1 MKKLIARMKRLGL
14 SPKKEFIIFG
24 VVNLVLISLA
34 IVGKMFLNNNVF
46 LLIGPGIA
54 VIFSI
59 LFLTRYETAIN
70 NINSNNLLEFSDLF
84 SFFRIYIKNG
94 YNVYN
99 ALKEISNFANDN
111 LKELLEQ
118 LLNEIDCDK
127 SVQPFINF
135 AKNFDEI
142 IIEEL
147 MISIY
152 QMIDEGEQSN
162 YLVQFEFIFDKFSEN
177 LIAKEL
183 KKKDS
188 RLATLSSS
196 ALVGSCFLVVVIA
209 IGIVGVVGDLTNGI

>member
-1 MKKLIARMKRLGL
+1 MKKLIAKMNRLGL

-24 VVNLVLISLA
+24 VINLLILVIS
-34 IVGKMFLNNNVF
+34 IIGKILLKNTVF

-54 VIFSI
+54 VVFSI
-59 LFLTRYETAIN
+59 LYLSRYQNEIN
-70 NINSNNLLEFSDLF
+70 KINSNNLLEFSDLF

-94 YNVYN
+94 SNVYN
-99 ALKEISNFANDN
+99 ALKEISYFANEN
-111 LKELLEQ
+111 LKGLLAKLLE
-118 LLNEIDCDK
+118 EIDGDK

-135 AKNFDEI
+135 SREFNEI

-177 LIAKEL
+177 LIAKQL

-188 RLATLSSS
+188 KLGTLSSS
-196 ALVGSCFLVVVIA
+196 ALIGSCFLIVVIA
-209 IGIVGVVGDLTNGI
+209 IGIVGVIGDLTNGI

>member
-1 MKKLIARMKRLGL
+1 MKKIIARMQRLGL
-14 SPKKEFIIFG
+14 SPKKEFLIFG
-24 VVNLVLISLA
+24 FVNFILICLAVIGKIVL
-34 IVGKMFLNNNVF
+34 KNNIF
-46 LLIGPGIA
+46 FIIGPGIA

-59 LFLTRYETAIN
+59 LFLTRYETSIN
-70 NINSNNLLEFSDLF
+70 KINSDNLLEFTDLF
-84 SFFRIYIKNG
+84 GYFRIYIKNG

-111 LKELLEQ
+111 LRELLEQ
-118 LLNEIDCDK
+118 LLLEIDNDK

-135 AKNFDEI
+135 ARNFDEI
-142 IIEEL
+142 IVEEL

-177 LIAKEL
+177 LTAKEL

-196 ALVGSCFLVVVIA
+196 ALVGSCFLIVVIA

>member
-1 MKKLIARMKRLGL
+1 MNRLGL
-14 SPKKEFIIFG
+14 SPKKEFFIFG
-24 VVNLVLISLA
+24 TVNLVLVCLA
-34 IVGKMFLNNNVF
+34 IVGKIMLKNNIF

-70 NINSNNLLEFSDLF
+70 KINSDNLLEFSDLF
-84 SFFRIYIKNG
+84 GFFRIYIKNG

-111 LKELLEQ
+111 LRELLEQ
-118 LLNEIDCDK
+118 LLTEIDNDK

-135 AKNFDEI
+135 ARNFDEI
-142 IIEEL
+142 IVEEL

-177 LIAKEL
+177 LTAKEL

-196 ALVGSCFLVVVIA
+196 ALVGSCFLIVVIA

>member
-1 MKKLIARMKRLGL
+1 MKKLIARMRRLGL

-70 NINSNNLLEFSDLF
+70 KINSNNLLEFSDLF